1 MNHSVGLPDQAARV
15 STLPVRTKSAADTI
29 RSSGENVSAL
39 AISHISCHYLLR
51 QIGSA
56 AGPADAILPQLTLR
70 VSTVR
75 PGIRR
80 QLTSAGHR

>member
-15 STLPVRTKSAADTI
+15 STLPVSTKSDADTI

-51 QIGSA
+51 QIRSA
-56 AGPADAILPQLTLR
+56 ARPAGAIYRSSLCGFLPFAR
-70 VSTVR
+70 A
-75 PGIRR
+75 
-80 QLTSAGHR
+80 SAGN